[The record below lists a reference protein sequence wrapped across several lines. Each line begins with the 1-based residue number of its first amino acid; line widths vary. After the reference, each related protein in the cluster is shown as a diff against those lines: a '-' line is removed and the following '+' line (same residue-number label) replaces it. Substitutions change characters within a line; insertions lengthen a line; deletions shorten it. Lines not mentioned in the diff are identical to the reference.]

1 MRAAASVLLAAGL
14 FCAPVK
20 THASGDAR
28 PEGVQQTQVAP
39 SGQPDA
45 APSSDQSISFDE
57 RVARFVNEFYL
68 SGEQRSDEDLE
79 RLYAASVDYFDK
91 GRWSRERVI
100 ADKRAYYAKWT
111 RRTYN
116 MLRETLRVERRGGLG
131 KVYDVAFEY
140 TFDVGSPARVSRG
153 RGRAL
158 LTMDLGQDGG
168 RITRETGTV
177 LQRW

>member
-14 FCAPVK
+14 FCSPAEVL
-20 THASGDAR
+20 ASGDAR
-28 PEGVQQTQVAP
+28 PEVVQQTQ
-39 SGQPDA
+39 A
-45 APSSDQSISFDE
+45 APSDQTEADRPADPSISFDD

-79 RLYAASVDYFDK
+79 RLYAARVDYFDK

-111 RRTYN
+111 RRSYK
-116 MLRETLRVERRGGLG
+116 MLRDTLRVERRAGLD

-140 TFDVGSPARVSRG
+140 TFDVGSAARVSRG
-153 RGRAL
+153 RGTAL